1 MVGGVQ
7 PDGRLE
13 QHLHLRGETISLCVR
28 PDRQTNLRSEHVGQA
43 GRGAPESDPA
53 EEEDGE
59 DEVGEEGREVNDFP
73 RGRNTWRTGWV
84 TSVRRG
90 VYLSS

>member
-13 QHLHLRGETISLCVR
+13 QHLHLRGETQSLCQTG
-28 PDRQTNLRSEHVGQA
+28 QTNLRSEHVGQA

-59 DEVGEEGREVNDFP
+59 DEVGEEGREVNNFP
-73 RGRNTWRTGWV
+73 RGRNTWRTAGWV
-84 TSVRRG
+84 TSGRRE

>member
-1 MVGGVQ
+1 M
-7 PDGRLE
+7 
-13 QHLHLRGETISLCVR
+13 
-28 PDRQTNLRSEHVGQA
+28 GQA

>member
-7 PDGRLE
+7 PDSRLE
-13 QHLHLRGETISLCVR
+13 QHLHLRGETQSLCQTG
-28 PDRQTNLRSEHVGQA
+28 QTNLRSEHVGQA
-43 GRGAPESDPA
+43 GRGPLQGDPP

-73 RGRNTWRTGWV
+73 GGRNTWRTAGWV
-84 TSVRRG
+84 TSGRRE

>member
-1 MVGGVQ
+1 M
-7 PDGRLE
+7 
-13 QHLHLRGETISLCVR
+13 
-28 PDRQTNLRSEHVGQA
+28 GQA

-59 DEVGEEGREVNDFP
+59 DEVGEEGREVNNFP
-73 RGRNTWRTGWV
+73 RGRNTWQTAGWV
-84 TSVRRG
+84 TSGRRE